1 MRTSTS
7 FMTIT
12 IAALLFHG
20 SGCMTAEQSNQATC
34 DDLRTMM
41 AACYP
46 DLPADAACSDTMLEQ
61 YSLDDFDSMTC
72 DEIDD
77 AGKADIFT
85 GFDGCPEGEHE
96 CGWLFCCEDDYDMHW
111 SPGENDWD
119 FVSYVDAYQS
129 ATPQD
134 ALDELD
140 AASYDDLLDAV
151 AVTFDQ
157 YVDDGRGNGSQE
169 LAVEITMGV
178 VPVDFDTFLS
188 RFSPDNWGVNL
199 DHYLGGEV
207 QVYERDAQGHVIRQ
221 AERMVLSPFPCDAES
236 PLSNQDMT
244 KVEQIYWT
252 EDRVTVYWR
261 VMYSDNGSTD
271 TDVGTVSF
279 MRYGDYD
286 TLVWFHSAHRL
297 RTAIGTTLPNF
308 LVRATLSGFFSDH
321 IREYREI
328 VTGQR

>member
-1 MRTSTS
+1 MKANSIFGAMIVSVFFLGT
-7 FMTIT
+7 
-12 IAALLFHG
+12 
-20 SGCMTAEQSNQATC
+20 GCMTAESANQATC
-34 DDLRTMM
+34 DDLREMM
-41 AACYP
+41 ATCYP
-46 DLPADAACSDTMLEQ
+46 DLPPDAVCTEETLER
-61 YSLDDFDSMTC
+61 YSVEDFEDMDC
-72 DEIDD
+72 NDIDD
-77 AGKADIFT
+77 AGKADVFA

-111 SPGENDWD
+111 HPGDNDWD
-119 FVSYVDAYQS
+119 FVRYVDAYQS
-129 ATPQD
+129 VTPQD
-134 ALDELD
+134 AMEEIQAATYDE
-140 AASYDDLLDAV
+140 LLDALS
-151 AVTFDQ
+151 VTFDQ
-157 YVDDGRGNGSQE
+157 YVDDGTGDGSQE

-178 VPVDFDTFLS
+178 VPVDFETFLS
-188 RFSPDNWGVNL
+188 RFSPDTWGVNL

-207 QVYERDAQGHVIRQ
+207 EVYERDALGRVIRQ

-244 KVEQIYWT
+244 KVEYIYWT

-321 IREYREI
+321 VREYREI